1 MPRPSR
7 ILFDT
12 NVYIAA
18 ISGGLGSPAFRAL
31 QESVPRTYLAAV
43 VSAEL
48 RAGATSRAA
57 QRAVEQFTRRAHAV
71 GRVVAPGVATWQK
84 AGDLLGR
91 IRRSEPHLRSKLR
104 GLWNDLLIALSAREI
119 GAVVVTYDADDFG
132 LLRRYVAFE
141 LRICS

>member
-1 MPRPSR
+1 MPRHDW

-12 NVYIAA
+12 SVYIAA
-18 ISGGLGSPAFRAL
+18 ISGGLESPAYRTL
-31 QESVPRTYLAAV
+31 EDSIPRTYLAAV

-48 RAGATSRAA
+48 RAGATSKAA
-57 QRAVEQFTRRAHAV
+57 QRAVEQFTHRAHSV
-71 GRVVAPGVATWQK
+71 GRVVAPGVATWEK

-104 GLWNDLLIALSAREI
+104 GLWNDLLIALSGREI
-119 GAVVVTYDADDFG
+119 GATVVTYDAEDFG
-132 LLRRYVAFE
+132 LLRRYVAFQ